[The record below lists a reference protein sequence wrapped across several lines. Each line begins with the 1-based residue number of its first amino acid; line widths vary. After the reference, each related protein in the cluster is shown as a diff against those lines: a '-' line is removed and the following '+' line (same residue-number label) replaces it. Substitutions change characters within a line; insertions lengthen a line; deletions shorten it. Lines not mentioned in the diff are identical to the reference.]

1 MSALLGRYFSSL
13 QRGQPWRWRGQ
24 VIESVGG
31 TIESTGPPASVG
43 ECCEILD
50 QRGLPHLAE
59 VIGFR
64 GSNVISMPVETTEGI
79 RFGDSVTALGVHAE
93 IEVGASLTGRVLN
106 GLGKPI
112 DGGGT
117 PAETRAL
124 LLDGVVRA
132 PLERE
137 SIRTPLGTGIRALDG
152 LLTVGRGQRIGIF
165 GGSGVGKSTL
175 IGMMTRNTEADV
187 TVVGLVG
194 ERGREVREFLEGAL
208 GEQGRKRAVVVYP
221 LQTSRP

>member
-1 MSALLGRYFSSL
+1 MRNGGGGLAHGPGSE
-13 QRGQPWRWRGQ
+13 W
-24 VIESVGG
+24 VGG
-31 TIESTGPPASVG
+31 P
-43 ECCEILD
+43 D
-50 QRGLPHLAE
+50 H
-59 VIGFR
+59 
-64 GSNVISMPVETTEGI
+64 
-79 RFGDSVTALGVHAE
+79 
-93 IEVGASLTGRVLN
+93 GA
-106 GLGKPI
+106 
-112 DGGGT
+112 GT
-117 PAETRAL
+117 PAEQMRRPLGPAME
-124 LLDGVVRA
+124 VVRA

-208 GEQGRKRAVVVYP
+208 GEQGRKRAVVVVSTSDQSPVMRMRAALSKQP
-221 LQTSRP
+221 LPSSLPPRERMCCWYLIR